1 MAPRS
6 GCIQPSSLHS
16 CCFHLT
22 SLALAELN
30 VGYRWAW
37 HRLPL
42 CSHIWVFS
50 SALSAWKT
58 LPNHLHIQPSPIL
71 QVPDQVSLPP
81 QNSLASLPQGAPWPC
96 LVMVTLT
103 PISSSQSSLR
113 PPARTSSRSD
123 VLLSSPKA
131 SSAAPFLEQACK

>member
-50 SALSAWKT
+50 SALPGR
-58 LPNHLHIQPSPIL
+58 LSPITCTYSPALLIL
-71 QVPDQVSLPP
+71 QVPDHVSLPP